1 MKKSLAFLMA
11 VLMTLSLYACG
22 INVSLPQDADGN
34 IGIDIT
40 QSPAKMLD
48 EPVTADDLVGPWHL
62 DQEKN
67 DLSVIESAWDIFPGY
82 AEWGASMEIR
92 SDGFMSWNI
101 GAVGGSGTYC
111 IEGNVLHTAQFTE
124 EHQEIPLDFVIMGK
138 DELKM
143 TYADM
148 EITWAYGDQE
158 DTEDWKVDFEA
169 SLLEQYGVTPDRYED
184 LGDGIYQ
191 VYVTINGESVPYVT
205 VGSATG
211 DYHG

>member
-11 VLMTLSLYACG
+11 FLMTLSLCACG
-22 INVSLPQDADGN
+22 INISLPQGADDDFN
-34 IGIDIT
+34 IDIT
-40 QSPAKMLD
+40 QPPAETPD
-48 EPVTADDLVGPWHL
+48 EPVAVDDLVGPWHL
-62 DQEKN
+62 DKEKN
-67 DLSVIESAWDIFPGY
+67 DLSAIESAWDIFPGY
-82 AEWGASMEIR
+82 AEWGAGMEIR

-101 GAVGGSGTYC
+101 GAVGGPGTYC

-124 EHQEIPLDFVIMGK
+124 DHREIPLDFAIMGK

-148 EITWAYGDQE
+148 EITWVYGDQE
-158 DTEDWKVDFEA
+158 DAEDWKTDFEA

-184 LGDGIYQ
+184 LGDGVYQ

-205 VGSATG
+205 VDSATG